1 MKFHGKLTALLLVAT
16 LSLVSS
22 CASLSFPTS
31 KLGDGKVGDL
41 DLTNS
46 LDDFLVK
53 LRTFAA
59 ADVLQAY
66 ELATKSNDQVAS
78 ICWQVTY
85 LFLQPKPVDDS
96 DKSSGSST
104 TGLATIIQSV
114 RNAKTKV
121 DSGVP
126 TELRVACAAL
136 YNDIRRD
143 ALAIAALAA
152 SRGTVSLPRP

>member
-1 MKFHGKLTALLLVAT
+1 MRGKLISLFLVALLPII
-16 LSLVSS
+16 SS
-22 CASLSFPTS
+22 CSSLNFPTS

-41 DLTNS
+41 DLTAS

-66 ELATKSNDQVAS
+66 ELATKNNDQVAS

-85 LFLQPKPVDDS
+85 IFLQQKPAEAGDS
-96 DKSSGSST
+96 TGSSA

-143 ALAIAALAA
+143 ALAIAAMAA

>member
-41 DLTNS
+41 DLTAS
-46 LDDFLVK
+46 LDDFLVR

-66 ELATKSNDQVAS
+66 ELATNNNDQVAS

-85 LFLQPKPVDDS
+85 LFLQSKPVETGDS
-96 DKSSGSST
+96 TGSST

-143 ALAIAALAA
+143 ALAIAAMAA

>member
-85 LFLQPKPVDDS
+85 LFLQSKPVETGDS
-96 DKSSGSST
+96 TGSST

-143 ALAIAALAA
+143 ALAIAAMAA

>member
-41 DLTNS
+41 DLTAS
-46 LDDFLVK
+46 LDDFLVR

-66 ELATKSNDQVAS
+66 ELATKNNDQVAS

-85 LFLQPKPVDDS
+85 IFLQQKPAESGDS
-96 DKSSGSST
+96 TGSST

-143 ALAIAALAA
+143 ALAIAAMAA
-152 SRGTVSLPRP
+152 SRGTVSMPRP

>member
-1 MKFHGKLTALLLVAT
+1 MKFHGKLIALLLVA
-16 LSLVSS
+16 LLPVISS
-22 CASLSFPTS
+22 CSSLSFSTS

-41 DLTNS
+41 DLTAS
-46 LDDFLVK
+46 LDDFLVR

-66 ELATKSNDQVAS
+66 ELATKNNDQVAS

-85 LFLQPKPVDDS
+85 LFLQSKPVETGDS
-96 DKSSGSST
+96 TGSST

-143 ALAIAALAA
+143 ALAIAAMAA
-152 SRGTVSLPRP
+152 SRGTVSMPRP